1 MKKKK
6 IRMAL
11 AILALAVLCGG
22 WYAYH
27 EFTRKVKDLKY
38 VKASMRLEA
47 PGLIRVFERDE
58 DGSNK
63 RYLDKII
70 AVSGRVKSVETNERN
85 HITVVL
91 GEANSLSSVRCS
103 MDSLH
108 QSELPP
114 LLEGSEVTLKG
125 ACAGFNKDELLG
137 SDVLLNRCVKDN

>member
-38 VKASMRLEA
+38 VKASVRLEA
-47 PGLIRVFERDE
+47 PELIRAFEQDE
-58 DGSNK
+58 AGSNS

-70 AVSGRVKSVETNERN
+70 AVQGVVRSVETSERN

-91 GEANSLSSVRCS
+91 GAANNLSSVRCS
-103 MDSLH
+103 MDSSH
-108 QSELPP
+108 QSELAP
-114 LLEGSEVTLKG
+114 LTAGSPVTLKG
-125 ACAGFNKDELLG
+125 ACAGFNSDELLG
-137 SDVLLNRCVKDN
+137 SDVLLNRCVTEN